1 MGDDDEDGQRVI
13 NHLYMTIIK
22 GYHDGDELEVARAK
36 AKLEKQYRF
45 ENMVRTHILYSPR
58 RGTVIS
64 YPEKVAEMTEQYE
77 DMLFDLSDNSNESI
91 KTIREFTVEEMVQF
105 NKRVYKKLL
114 RQSRH
119 GRSE

>member
-1 MGDDDEDGQRVI
+1 
-13 NHLYMTIIK
+13 MTIIT
-22 GYHDGDELEVARAK
+22 GYHDGDEMKVARAK
-36 AKLEKQYRF
+36 AQLEKQYRF
-45 ENMVRTHILYSPR
+45 ENQVKKHVLYSPIK
-58 RGTVIS
+58 GTIIS

-91 KTIREFTVEEMVQF
+91 KTIKDFTVEEMVQF

-114 RQSRH
+114 RQSKH